1 MSSIDTRLSDMPY
14 EILKKQFIFF
24 KKAQGLADRTIKD
37 YNVTFTL
44 FEKYYTK
51 DMMELQALK
60 QSLLEMFVPLS
71 KGSPAT
77 FNRPYSNLSCFFNWA
92 VTNEYMEKNPLKM
105 TGLKKKR
112 DEGKI
117 RNIPEDIIKK
127 VLESIDINT
136 YIGLRDYT
144 LILLTLDTGIRPSE
158 ACGVELRDLDLEHSE
173 LTIRKEVAKTRVKR
187 VLPLSY
193 QTTEIFRKFTSIRN
207 SDWNN
212 YIFLTIDGEQFSTNA
227 WEFRTQYYSDKV
239 GYYFTPYDFR
249 HTFAILYLKNGG
261 NVFALQKLLGHKDLT
276 MTKRY
281 VNFAQSDI
289 VEQHIS
295 ASPVN
300 RFIQRTTRIKKL
312 VKNVVKEVEISE

>member
-1 MSSIDTRLSDMPY
+1 MKDTILSDMSY
-14 EILKKQFIFF
+14 QTLKKQFVFF
-24 KKAQGLADRTIKD
+24 KKAQGLSERTLDD
-37 YNVTFTL
+37 YNVTFNA

-51 DMMELQALK
+51 DRMELQALK

-71 KGSPAT
+71 QGSPAT

-117 RNIPEDIIKK
+117 RNIPEDIIKRI
-127 VLESIDINT
+127 LGCIDINT
-136 YIGLRDYT
+136 YIGLRDYA
-144 LILLTLDTGIRPSE
+144 LIVLTLDTGIRPSE
-158 ACGVELRDLDLEHSE
+158 ACGVEPRDLDLEHAE
-173 LTIRKEVAKTRVKR
+173 LTVRKEVAKTRVKR

-193 QTTEIFRKFTSIRN
+193 QTTEIFRKFMAIRDTN
-207 SDWNN
+207 WNK

-227 WEFRTQYYSDKV
+227 WEFRTQYYSKKV
-239 GYYFTPYDFR
+239 GYDFTPYDFR

-300 RFIQRTTRIKKL
+300 RFIQRTTRIKKM
-312 VKNVVKEVEISE
+312 VKNVVKEVGTSE